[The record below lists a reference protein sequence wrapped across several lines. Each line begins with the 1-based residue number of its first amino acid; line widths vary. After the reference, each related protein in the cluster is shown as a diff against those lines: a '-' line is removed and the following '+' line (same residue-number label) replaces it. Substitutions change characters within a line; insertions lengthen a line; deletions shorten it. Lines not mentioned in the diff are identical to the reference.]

1 MTDKATSDLW
11 WKNAVIYCADVAT
24 WLDSDDDGTGDLAG
38 LTRRLDYLWGLGI
51 NTLWLMPF
59 YPSPLGD
66 DGYDITDYY
75 AVDSRFGTL
84 GDFVEMIRTADNLG
98 IRVLLDLVMSHTSN
112 QHPWFQRSR
121 SDRDSRHRHY
131 YRWSDTKQEEPS
143 KVAFPGEQTS
153 TWTYDDVAGQWY
165 MHRYYDFM
173 PDLNITDP
181 DVLDEMH
188 KVLGF
193 WLELGIS
200 GFRVDSFPFMI
211 ETIGTDAK
219 DQPITYLRSLVEFLE
234 RRRGDAIFMGEAN
247 VSPEE
252 QQSYFAVDGGDGVQ
266 MLFDFRTCAAQWLA
280 HARGSAE
287 PLIDALSSRPPYPA
301 QAQFAN
307 FCRHHDELNL
317 GMLSDS
323 ERDEIFTAFAP
334 EPEHRVY
341 GRGIR
346 RRLAPML
353 GNDQQRIRLAL
364 ALTMALPGTPVLLYG
379 DEIGMGEDL
388 SLPGRLA
395 VRNPMQ
401 WSSGPAGGFSAGE
414 KPYRPVHAEGP
425 YGYRTV
431 NVADQRHEP
440 GSLYSWT
447 AQAIRTRRECPEL
460 GWGEWRTLDVGDP
473 RVLAIETRWREHRTV
488 TLHNLSAEPAEIRL
502 PDDAGGPA
510 EGERLTQVL
519 GDADPPDNPAREI
532 TLGRYGFRWLRQR
545 PARAL
550 AGPGEEGGQP
560 GGDRAGGRGLPPHR
574 RDQGGVGGVAHVGAL
589 DEHLGNRG

>member
-24 WLDSDDDGTGDLAG
+24 WLDSDGDGIGDLAG
-38 LTRRLDYLWGLGI
+38 LTRRLDYLWGLGV

-75 AVDSRFGTL
+75 VVDPRFGTL

-98 IRVLLDLVMSHTSN
+98 IRVLIDLVLSHTSSR
-112 QHPWFQRSR
+112 HPWFQRARHDRGSR
-121 SDRDSRHRHY
+121 YRDY
-131 YRWSDTKQEEPS
+131 YRWSDTKQSEPS
-143 KVAFPGEQTS
+143 EVAFPGEQTS

-181 DVLDEMH
+181 DVPRH
-188 KVLGF
+188 
-193 WLELGIS
+193 
-200 GFRVDSFPFMI
+200 
-211 ETIGTDAK
+211 
-219 DQPITYLRSLVEFLE
+219 
-234 RRRGDAIFMGEAN
+234 
-247 VSPEE
+247 
-252 QQSYFAVDGGDGVQ
+252 
-266 MLFDFRTCAAQWLA
+266 
-280 HARGSAE
+280 
-287 PLIDALSSRPPYPA
+287 PP

-317 GMLSDS
+317 GLLSDS
-323 ERDEIFTAFAP
+323 EREEVFAAFAP
-334 EPEHRVY
+334 EVEHRVY

-388 SLPGRLA
+388 SLSGRLA

-401 WSSGPAGGFSAGE
+401 WSPEQAGGFSTSDAL
-414 KPYRPVHAEGP
+414 YRPAHAEGP

-431 NVADQRHEP
+431 NVADQRHDP
-440 GSLYSWT
+440 GSLHSWV
-447 AQAIRTRRECPEL
+447 AQAIRVRRESPEL
-460 GWGEWRTLDVGDP
+460 GWGKWRTLDVDDP
-473 RVLAIETRWREHRTV
+473 HVLAIETRWRDDRTV
-488 TLHNLSAEPAEIRL
+488 TLHNLSAEPAKVRL
-502 PDDAGGPA
+502 PDDAEEPGHGQPM
-510 EGERLTQVL
+510 RQML
-519 GDADPPDNPAREI
+519 GDTDPPYRPGEEI
-532 TLGRYGFRWLRQR
+532 TLGRYGFRWLRQT
-545 PARAL
+545 
-550 AGPGEEGGQP
+550 
-560 GGDRAGGRGLPPHR
+560 D
-574 RDQGGVGGVAHVGAL
+574 
-589 DEHLGNRG
+589 

>member
-24 WLDSDDDGTGDLAG
+24 WLDSDGDGIGDLAG
-38 LTRRLDYLWGLGI
+38 LTRRLDYLWGLGV

-75 AVDSRFGTL
+75 AVDPRFGTL

-98 IRVLLDLVMSHTSN
+98 IRVLVDLVMSHTSN
-112 QHPWFQRSR
+112 QHRWFQRSR
-121 SDRDSRHRHY
+121 HDHGSRYRNY
-131 YRWSDTKQEEPS
+131 YRWSDTKQAEPS
-143 KVAFPGEQTS
+143 EVAFPGEQTS

-200 GFRVDSFPFMI
+200 GFRVDSLPFMI
-211 ETIGTDAK
+211 ETIGTRAK

-234 RRRGDAIFMGEAN
+234 RRRGDAIFLGEAN
-247 VSPEE
+247 VSPQE
-252 QQSYFAVDGGDGVQ
+252 QQRYFAVDDGDGVQ

-280 HARGSAE
+280 HARGRAE
-287 PLIDALSSRPPYPA
+287 PLIDALNSRPRHSP

-317 GMLSDS
+317 GLLSDS
-323 ERDEIFTAFAP
+323 EREEVFAAFAP

-353 GNDQQRIRLAL
+353 GNDQQRIRLVL

-388 SLPGRLA
+388 SLRGRLA

-401 WSSGPAGGFSAGE
+401 WSSGQAGGFSTSD
-414 KPYRPVHAEGP
+414 KLYRPVHADGP
-425 YGYRTV
+425 YGFRTV
-431 NVADQRHEP
+431 NVADQRHDRD
-440 GSLYSWT
+440 SLYSWM
-447 AQAIRTRRECPEL
+447 AQAIRARRESPEL
-460 GWGEWRTLDVGDP
+460 GWGEWRTLNVDDP
-473 RVLAIETRWREHRTV
+473 HVLAIETRWRDDRTV
-488 TLHNLSAEPAEIRL
+488 TLHNLSAEPAKVRL
-502 PDDAGGPA
+502 PDGA
-510 EGERLTQVL
+510 EEPGQGQRMRQML
-519 GDADPPDNPAREI
+519 GDTDSPYSPGQEI
-532 TLGRYGFRWLRQR
+532 TLGRYGLRWLRQTD
-545 PARAL
+545 
-550 AGPGEEGGQP
+550 G
-560 GGDRAGGRGLPPHR
+560 
-574 RDQGGVGGVAHVGAL
+574 
-589 DEHLGNRG
+589 

>member
-24 WLDSDDDGTGDLAG
+24 WLDSDGDGTGDLAG

-75 AVDSRFGTL
+75 AVDPRLGTL
-84 GDFVEMIRTADNLG
+84 GDFVEMIRTAHNLG
-98 IRVLLDLVMSHTSN
+98 IRVLIDLVMSHTSN
-112 QHPWFQRSR
+112 QHPWFRRSR
-121 SDRDSRHRHY
+121 RERGSRYRHF
-131 YRWSDTKQEEPS
+131 YRWSDTKQAEPS
-143 KVAFPGEQTS
+143 EVAFPGEQDS
-153 TWTYDDVAGQWY
+153 TWTYDDEAGQWY

-193 WLELGIS
+193 WLELGVD
-200 GFRVDSFPFMI
+200 GFRVDSLPFMI

-219 DQPITYLRSLVEFLE
+219 DQPVTYLRSLVEFLE
-234 RRRGDAIFMGEAN
+234 RRRGNAIFLGEAN

-252 QQSYFAVDGGDGVQ
+252 QQGYFAVDGGDGVQ

-287 PLIDALSSRPPYPA
+287 PLADALRSRRPHPER
-301 QAQFAN
+301 AQFAN

-317 GMLSDS
+317 GLLSDG
-323 ERDEIFTAFAP
+323 EREEVFAAFAP

-346 RRLAPML
+346 RRLASML
-353 GNDQQRIRLAL
+353 GGDQQRIRMIL

-379 DEIGMGEDL
+379 DEIGMG
-388 SLPGRLA
+388 
-395 VRNPMQ
+395 
-401 WSSGPAGGFSAGE
+401 
-414 KPYRPVHAEGP
+414 
-425 YGYRTV
+425 
-431 NVADQRHEP
+431 
-440 GSLYSWT
+440 
-447 AQAIRTRRECPEL
+447 
-460 GWGEWRTLDVGDP
+460 
-473 RVLAIETRWREHRTV
+473 
-488 TLHNLSAEPAEIRL
+488 
-502 PDDAGGPA
+502 
-510 EGERLTQVL
+510 
-519 GDADPPDNPAREI
+519 
-532 TLGRYGFRWLRQR
+532 
-545 PARAL
+545 
-550 AGPGEEGGQP
+550 
-560 GGDRAGGRGLPPHR
+560 
-574 RDQGGVGGVAHVGAL
+574 
-589 DEHLGNRG
+589 

>member
-24 WLDSDDDGTGDLAG
+24 WLDSDGDGTGDIAG
-38 LTRRLDYLWGLGI
+38 LTRRLDYLRGLGV
-51 NTLWLMPF
+51 NVLWLMPF

-75 AVDSRFGTL
+75 AVDPRLGTL

-98 IRVLLDLVMSHTSN
+98 IRVLVDLVMSHTSN

-121 SDRDSRHRHY
+121 RDRGSRYRHF
-131 YRWSDTKQEEPS
+131 YRWSDTKQAEPS
-143 KVAFPGEQTS
+143 EVAFPGEQDS
-153 TWTYDDVAGQWY
+153 TWTYDDEAGQWY

-193 WLELGIS
+193 WLELGVD
-200 GFRVDSFPFMI
+200 GFRVDSLPFMI

-219 DQPITYLRSLVEFLE
+219 DQPVTYLRSLVEFLE
-234 RRRGDAIFMGEAN
+234 RRRGNAIFLGEAN

-252 QQSYFAVDGGDGVQ
+252 QQGYFAVDGGDGVQ

-287 PLIDALSSRPPYPA
+287 PLADALRSRRPHPE
-301 QAQFAN
+301 QGQFAN

-317 GMLSDS
+317 GLLSDS
-323 ERDEIFTAFAP
+323 ERDEVFAAFAP

-346 RRLAPML
+346 RRLASML
-353 GNDQQRIRLAL
+353 GHDQQRIRMVL

-401 WSSGPAGGFSAGE
+401 WSPGPGGGFTTSDR
-414 KPYRPVHAEGP
+414 PYRPVRADGP
-425 YGYRTV
+425 AGYRSV
-431 NVADQRHEP
+431 NTAGQRHEP
-440 GSLYSWT
+440 GSLLSWVT
-447 AQAIRTRRECPEL
+447 QAVRVRRESPEL
-460 GWGEWRTLDVGDP
+460 GWGEWRILDAGDP
-473 RVLAIETRWREHRTV
+473 RVLAIETRWRDDQMV
-488 TLHNLSAEPAEIRL
+488 TLHNLSAEPVKVRL
-502 PDDAGGPA
+502 PGDLERPA
-510 EGERLTQVL
+510 QEMGMRQVL
-519 GDADPPDNPAREI
+519 GDTEPPYTAGEDIA
-532 TLGRYGFRWLRQR
+532 LGRYGFRWLRR
-545 PARAL
+545 T
-550 AGPGEEGGQP
+550 E
-560 GGDRAGGRGLPPHR
+560 
-574 RDQGGVGGVAHVGAL
+574 
-589 DEHLGNRG
+589 

>member
-24 WLDSDDDGTGDLAG
+24 WLDSDGDGIGDLAG
-38 LTRRLDYLWGLGI
+38 LARRLDYLWGLGI

-75 AVDSRFGTL
+75 AVDPRFGTL

-98 IRVLLDLVMSHTSN
+98 IRVLVDLVMSHTSN

-121 SDRDSRHRHY
+121 HDHGSRYRDY
-131 YRWSDTKQEEPS
+131 YRWSNTKQGEPS
-143 KVAFPGEQTS
+143 EVAFPGEQTS

-181 DVLDEMH
+181 DVLNEMH

-200 GFRVDSFPFMI
+200 GFRVDSLPFMI
-211 ETIGTDAK
+211 ETIGTSAK

-234 RRRGDAIFMGEAN
+234 RRRGDAIFLGEAN
-247 VSPEE
+247 VSPQE
-252 QQSYFAVDGGDGVQ
+252 QQRYFAVDDGDGVQ

-280 HARGSAE
+280 HARGRAE
-287 PLIDALSSRPPYPA
+287 PLIDALNSRPRHPL

-317 GMLSDS
+317 GLLSDS
-323 ERDEIFTAFAP
+323 EREEVFAAFAP

-401 WSSGPAGGFSAGE
+401 WSSGQAGGFSTSD
-414 KPYRPVHAEGP
+414 KLYRPVHADGP

-431 NVADQRHEP
+431 NVADQSHDP
-440 GSLYSWT
+440 DSLYCWV
-447 AQAIRTRRECPEL
+447 AQAIRARRQSPEL
-460 GWGEWRTLDVGDP
+460 GWGEWRTLDVDDP
-473 RVLAIETRWREHRTV
+473 HVLAMETRWRNYRTV
-488 TLHNLSAEPAEIRL
+488 TLHNLSAEPVKVRL
-502 PDDAGGPA
+502 PDHA
-510 EGERLTQVL
+510 EEPGHGQRMRQML
-519 GDADPPDNPAREI
+519 GDTDPPYSPGQEI
-532 TLGRYGFRWLRQR
+532 TLGRYGFRWLRR
-545 PARAL
+545 T
-550 AGPGEEGGQP
+550 
-560 GGDRAGGRGLPPHR
+560 D
-574 RDQGGVGGVAHVGAL
+574 
-589 DEHLGNRG
+589 

>member
-1 MTDKATSDLW
+1 MQARSALGGRERGEFAGMTDKATSDLW

-24 WLDSDDDGTGDLAG
+24 WVDSDGDGTGDLAG
-38 LTRRLDYLWGLGI
+38 LTRRLDYLWGLGV
-51 NTLWLMPF
+51 NTLWMMPF

-66 DGYDITDYY
+66 DGYDVTDYY
-75 AVDSRFGTL
+75 AVDPRFGTL
-84 GDFVEMIRTADNLG
+84 GDFVELIRTAENLG
-98 IRVLLDLVMSHTSN
+98 IRVLVDLVMSHTSD
-112 QHPWFQRSR
+112 QHPWFQQSR
-121 SDRDSRHRHY
+121 QDRGSRHRSY
-131 YRWSDTKQEEPS
+131 YRWSDTKQAEPRD
-143 KVAFPGEQTS
+143 VAFPGEQDS
-153 TWTYDDVAGQWY
+153 TWTYDEAARQWY

-200 GFRVDSFPFMI
+200 GFRVDSLPFMI

-219 DQPITYLRSLVEFLE
+219 DQPVTYLRSLVEFLE
-234 RRRGDAIFMGEAN
+234 RRRGDALLLGEAN

-252 QQSYFAVDGGDGVQ
+252 QERYFAVDDGDGVQ

-280 HARGSAE
+280 HARGSAG
-287 PLIDALSSRPPYPA
+287 PLIDALNSRPRHPP

-317 GMLSDS
+317 ELLSDG
-323 ERDEIFTAFAP
+323 EREEVFTAFAP

-401 WSSGPAGGFSAGE
+401 WSREHAGGFSAGDSL
-414 KPYRPVHAEGP
+414 YRPVHAEGP
-425 YGYRTV
+425 FGYLAV

-440 GSLYSWT
+440 DSLYTWV
-447 AQAIRTRRECPEL
+447 ARAIRVRRESPEL
-460 GWGEWRTLDVGDP
+460 GWGEWRILDVGDP
-473 RVLAIETRWREHRTV
+473 RVLALETRWREDLTI
-488 TLHNLSAEPAEIRL
+488 TLHNLSAEPVKVRL
-502 PDDAGGPA
+502 PGDLDEAAGGKSL
-510 EGERLTQVL
+510 RQVL
-519 GDADPPDNPAREI
+519 GDAGPAHESGQPI
-532 TLGRYGFRWLRQR
+532 TLGRYGFRWLRR
-545 PARAL
+545 T
-550 AGPGEEGGQP
+550 G
-560 GGDRAGGRGLPPHR
+560 
-574 RDQGGVGGVAHVGAL
+574 
-589 DEHLGNRG
+589 

>member
-1 MTDKATSDLW
+1 
-11 WKNAVIYCADVAT
+11 
-24 WLDSDDDGTGDLAG
+24 
-38 LTRRLDYLWGLGI
+38 
-51 NTLWLMPF
+51 
-59 YPSPLGD
+59 
-66 DGYDITDYY
+66 
-75 AVDSRFGTL
+75 
-84 GDFVEMIRTADNLG
+84 
-98 IRVLLDLVMSHTSN
+98 VMSHTSD
-112 QHPWFQRSR
+112 QHPWFQHSR
-121 SDRDSRHRHY
+121 HACDSRYRHY
-131 YRWSDTKQEEPS
+131 YRWSDTKQEQPS
-143 KVAFPGEQTS
+143 EVAFPGEQTS
-153 TWTYDDVAGQWY
+153 TWTYDDTAGQWY

-200 GFRVDSFPFMI
+200 GFRVDSLPFMI

-219 DQPITYLRSLVEFLE
+219 DQPITYLRSLVEFLK

-247 VSPEE
+247 VSPAE

-287 PLIDALSSRPPYPA
+287 PLIDALSSRPSHPA

-401 WSSGPAGGFSAGE
+401 WSPGPAGGFSAGE
-414 KPYRPVHAEGP
+414 KPYRPVHAEGS

-460 GWGEWRTLDVGDP
+460 GWGEWHTLDVGDP

-488 TLHNLSAEPAEIRL
+488 TLHNLSAEQAEIRL

-510 EGERLTQVL
+510 AGERLTQVL
-519 GDADPPDNPAREI
+519 GDADPPYHPAREI
-532 TLGRYGFRWLRQR
+532 TLGGYGFRWLRQR
-545 PARAL
+545 PAMAL
-550 AGPGEEGGQP
+550 ADAGQ
-560 GGDRAGGRGLPPHR
+560 GVSRRWSGR
-574 RDQGGVGGVAHVGAL
+574 
-589 DEHLGNRG
+589 